1 MRADIKI
8 RETRFNKEKNNFERQ
23 IEIAEAIDFGWYAS
37 YRDEDRIK
45 KHKLNLDLLNGRL
58 DVSLYDAETCHT
70 IMGEEVTL
78 GKNDIV
84 HYPIISQVAK
94 AKHGEMISMP
104 FVMSVKDQTPIRES
118 FQQMEYQKLIEQY
131 IQLKYTEPAKRMVQE
146 KVAKMMPPEQ
156 SQMMTPED
164 MQQLQQQM
172 DVEARAMNP
181 EEIYEYLEN
190 DYRSPIAKQAQEV
203 TNYLID
209 QLDIKRKQDEGA
221 KFAIATGEE
230 YYLVDTHGDDLIFE
244 SLLPASVSYGG
255 SAETEWVQDMSW
267 AKIERWLSVE
277 EATQKYAEYLSEKD
291 WKELYDYVEPLWG
304 TAKKHGVLSDDPN
317 SPITRRV
324 MYEMSA
330 DGDGWTKKV
339 VGEGANVN
347 YKTSEGSSNLMKIYS
362 QIINDYGAGTPLSSF
377 GIRECTIYFRDKA
390 LLKRVERFEDGEV
403 KKYWFGENYQ
413 PVESDLT
420 VKKVWVDEVWRVV
433 KLGTHNNIYV
443 KVEPI
448 PYQYKSLQNYK
459 VELPIY
465 GRAYETH
472 RNMTKNVSLI
482 DLGKPYQQ
490 EYDIE
495 MHNLKQDLGTN
506 LGKVFIFLKNL
517 KPAEQTWQEFITNM
531 KDFGFVLADTNQ
543 KGIGALDPNVL
554 KTVDVSKMQD
564 VAARIQLLE
573 NLRQNLYRSMF
584 SNEASL
590 GQVGQ
595 YATNGNIG
603 SQQAATSI
611 QIEPFYD
618 MHRQIVE
625 KAVSALVN
633 KARLFYKDRPQL
645 IRNIL
650 SPSSYVELESGLAF
664 WYTELGV
671 SFDNSGR
678 TLRQI
683 EMIKQNV
690 HAFVQNQF
698 GPEAS
703 IELLLAN
710 STSDIMNIV
719 KKGIKR
725 QQEMM
730 QQNQEFQMAMQNQKA
745 QMEMQL
751 KQQEWAFQM
760 QRQKEMLDNGLI
772 KAEIHASSF
781 ERANDVDKNQKHDL
795 LEKAVDDR
803 ATQERIHADKMA
815 LEYAKLGK
823 KAPVP
828 SR

>member
-1 MRADIKI
+1 MKPDLKF
-8 RETRFNKEKNNFERQ
+8 RETRYNKEKNNYQRQ
-23 IEIAEAIDFGWYAS
+23 IDIAEAIDYGWYSS

-45 KHKLNLDLLNGRL
+45 KHKLNLDLFNGRL
-58 DVSLYDAETCHT
+58 DVDLYDAETCHT
-70 IMGEEVTL
+70 IMGEEITL
-78 GKNDIV
+78 GKNGIV
-84 HYPIISQVAK
+84 HYPIISQVVNAK
-94 AKHGEMISMP
+94 LGELISMP

-131 IQLKYTEPAKRMVQE
+131 IQLKYTEPVKRMVEQ
-146 KVAKMMPPEQ
+146 KVASMLPPDAQ
-156 SQMMTPED
+156 SIMSPEEMQQMQQMME
-164 MQQLQQQM
+164 
-172 DVEARAMNP
+172 VEARAMNP
-181 EEIYEYLEN
+181 EEIHEYLEN

-209 QLDIKRKQDEGA
+209 QLEIKRKQDEGA
-221 KFAIATGEE
+221 KFAIATAEE
-230 YYLVDTHGDDLIFE
+230 YYLVDTHGDDLIFDT
-244 SLLPASVSYGG
+244 LLPSSVSYGG
-255 SAETEWVQDMSW
+255 STETEWVQDMSW
-267 AKIERWLSVE
+267 AKVERWLSIE

-291 WKELYDYVEPLWG
+291 WEELYDYIEPLWG
-304 TAKKHGVLSDDPN
+304 GHVKKHGVLSDDPN

-324 MYEMSA
+324 MYELSA
-330 DGDGWTKKV
+330 DGGGWSKKV
-339 VGEGANVN
+339 VGEGANLD
-347 YKTSEGSSNLMKIYS
+347 YKTSEGSSNLLKIYNR
-362 QIINDYGAGTPLSSF
+362 IVNDYGAGTSLSSF

-390 LLKRVERFEDGEV
+390 MLKRVERFEDGEV
-403 KKYWFGENYQ
+403 QKLWLGENYQ
-413 PVESDLT
+413 PVESDLS
-420 VKKVWVDEVWRVV
+420 VRKVWVDEVWRVV

-443 KVEPI
+443 KVEPL

-465 GRAYETH
+465 GRAYNTH
-472 RNMTKNVSLI
+472 RNMSKNVSLI

-506 LGKVFIFLKNL
+506 LGKIFIFLKNL

-531 KDFGFVLADTNQ
+531 KDFGFVIADPNQ
-543 KGIGALDPNVL
+543 KGVGALDPNIL

-564 VAARIQLLE
+564 IAARINLLE

-590 GQVGQ
+590 GQIGQ

-633 KARLFYKDRPQL
+633 KARLFYKDRPHL

-690 HAFVQNQF
+690 HAFVQNSF
-698 GPEAS
+698 GPESS

-710 STSDIMNIV
+710 STSDIMNII
-719 KKGIKR
+719 KKGTKR

-730 QQNQEFQMAMQNQKA
+730 QQNQEFQMAMNTQKTQLDA
-745 QMEMQL
+745 QV
-751 KQQEWAFQM
+751 KQQEWAFQL
-760 QRQKEMLDNGLI
+760 QKQKEALEVGLV

-781 ERANDVDKNQKHDL
+781 KMANDVNNDQKHDL
-795 LEKAVDDR
+795 LEKAEQDR
-803 ATQERIHADKMA
+803 ELALKVHEDKMK

-823 KAPVP
+823 KPIF
-828 SR
+828 